1 MGELYDCDKGSI
13 TAHAR
18 KIGYDYSKNKEIK
31 ITNIPIEQVIFQYET
46 LGSCQKVGDYYG
58 CSSTAVA
65 NYLRKNNY
73 TIKNRNNK
81 LDNIDDKEFIKLYDE
96 LKSADKLGEIYHC
109 SGTSILN
116 YAKKIGYD
124 PNSNKIYKLSEE
136 DKQKI
141 IEQYY
146 NKTSNELAQE
156 FNVTRGMITKVW
168 YDANLTGKEV
178 INKKTSEID
187 LANKKFGLWSV
198 LYKTN
203 KRDKGGNIY
212 WHCKCECGIERDV
225 LSTSL
230 RNGTSLSCGA
240 HKNISKGNEKIKE
253 ILTEANISFE
263 AEKKFNTCKDKKELP
278 FDFYVN
284 NEYLIEY
291 DGQ

>member
-1 MGELYDCDKGSI
+1 MGELYD
-13 TAHAR
+13 
-18 KIGYDYSKNKEIK
+18 
-31 ITNIPIEQVIFQYET
+31 
-46 LGSCQKVGDYYG
+46 
-58 CSSTAVA
+58 
-65 NYLRKNNY
+65 
-73 TIKNRNNK
+73 
-81 LDNIDDKEFIKLYDE
+81 
-96 LKSADKLGEIYHC
+96 C

-146 NKTSNELAQE
+146 N
-156 FNVTRGMITKVW
+156 
-168 YDANLTGKEV
+168 
-178 INKKTSEID
+178 KTSEID